1 MTDTLTLP
9 NKRLFSGFK
18 SNKKCLAALA
28 AVLWLGVT
36 LITPCAFGEE
46 PSFKNRHASHFNIEY
61 LDDGY
66 KIITDGMGRRLLLYP
81 RGKPVLK
88 GFDKTRAVEIPVRRV
103 ALNNTVN
110 AALLRPIRALDSIA
124 GICLGGMG
132 MKATNFDTIQ
142 KGMASG
148 KIVHLG
154 NGNPVDYERL
164 KVLAPDIVFGRDWNQ
179 RLIPMLDSMKIPV
192 AVVDYFREDRPLA
205 QLEWVRFVAAFYN
218 KEKEA
223 ALFLDRM
230 EKKIAA
236 VAARAKQAEY
246 KPKVLSGVIHSGK
259 VHVPKSDSCLAHVF
273 ATGGG
278 DYVFKDLRPLKYM
291 AGYGSIT
298 MEAFYAG
305 AKNADLYITESSA
318 GHGPKTIRELSAA
331 AKIELDIKPV
341 RTQKIW
347 VTQPWYWESMDHMD
361 EIVEDIASIIHP
373 ELFPDHKLGFF
384 IRMPAE

>member
-9 NKRLFSGFK
+9 NKRLCSGFK

-66 KIITDGMGRRLLLYP
+66 KIVTDGMERRLLLCP
-81 RGKPVLK
+81 RGKPLLK

-132 MKATNFDTIQ
+132 MTATNFDTIQ
-142 KGMASG
+142 KGVASG
-148 KIVHLG
+148 KIIHLG

-164 KVLAPDIVFGRDWNQ
+164 KALAPDIVFGRDWNQ
-179 RLIPMLDSMKIPV
+179 RLIPMLDAMKIPV
-192 AVVDYFREDRPLA
+192 AVVDYFRENHPLA
-205 QLEWVRFVAAFYN
+205 QLEWVRFVAAFYD

-223 ALFLDRM
+223 ARFFDRA
-230 EKKIAA
+230 EQRIAA
-236 VAARAKQAEY
+236 IEARAKQASH
-246 KPKVLSGVIHSGK
+246 KPKVLGGVVHMGK
-259 VHVPKSDSCLAHVF
+259 VHVPLADSLMARMY
-273 ATGGG
+273 AMGGG
-278 DYVFKDLRPLKYM
+278 EYVFKDLTPISFM
-291 AGYGSIT
+291 AGYGTIT

-318 GHGPKTIRELSAA
+318 GHGPRTIRELTAV
-331 AKIELDIKPV
+331 AKIDLDIKPV

-361 EIVEDIASIIHP
+361 EIVEDIAAIIHP
-373 ELFPDHKLGFF
+373 ELFPDHRLGFF
-384 IRMPAE
+384 TPMPAE